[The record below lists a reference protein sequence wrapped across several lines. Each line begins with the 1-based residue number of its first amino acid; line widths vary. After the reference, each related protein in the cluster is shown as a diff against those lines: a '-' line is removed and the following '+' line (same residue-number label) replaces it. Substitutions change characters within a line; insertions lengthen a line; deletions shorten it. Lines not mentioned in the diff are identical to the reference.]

1 VVVDQLAL
9 GPSGQDLLELKF
21 KVLFREGM
29 RLLACKGTVEVVRR
43 TEMVAIL
50 TGDDSELVV
59 RLAGDGVDLGGQIIV
74 PLRWS
79 PIAVLLDELGFAIAG
94 QVAKLDERL
103 VAGQQHLLVQVG
115 GDVLAGGCF
124 GS

>member
-1 VVVDQLAL
+1 VVVNQLAL
-9 GPSGQDLLELKF
+9 GPSGQDFLELKF
-21 KVLFREGM
+21 KVLFREGV

-79 PIAVLLDELGFAIAG
+79 PIAVLLDELGFAITG